1 MDWFLYDN
9 GPRHERVKRV
19 ALDYFSG
26 KNLNVYCTRFGQPS
40 SADFELNFE
49 KKKKSLIC
57 GCSGISNCK
66 FLANIFWNF
75 FLNPIFKGS

>member
-49 KKKKSLIC
+49 KKKKASFVVAQEFQIVSFLLI
-57 GCSGISNCK
+57 
-66 FLANIFWNF
+66 F
-75 FLNPIFKGS
+75 FGTFS

>member
-49 KKKKSLIC
+49 KKKKKASFVVAQEFQIVSFLLI
-57 GCSGISNCK
+57 
-66 FLANIFWNF
+66 F
-75 FLNPIFKGS
+75 FGTFS